1 MQYKS
6 RGLPRRCA
14 EFQLSFGF
22 KEPKGKTQLPAL
34 VLEEAIHGFGLP
46 PDPPNPGKAKGLKV
60 AKVQNRWVS
69 LQSVGGGAL
78 RPCARGGRTM
88 FALFRSCSQ
97 RPAGSNKDLREHK
110 AVKKMFFC
118 TFASLVRETR
128 GSAAVRSPA

>member
-6 RGLPRRCA
+6 RGLSRCCA

-60 AKVQNRWVS
+60 AKVQDRWVS
-69 LQSVGGGAL
+69 LQSVGGELCAPVPVAGARCL
-78 RPCARGGRTM
+78 LFLGAAASAQLALTRT
-88 FALFRSCSQ
+88 
-97 RPAGSNKDLREHK
+97 
-110 AVKKMFFC
+110 
-118 TFASLVRETR
+118 
-128 GSAAVRSPA
+128 